1 MLLGVLLWVVWMA
14 FEVVVVV
21 AMIRWGYE
29 SGQWKNWRDMEEPK
43 YRMMVDRPL
52 QGWPE
57 REKRTKNHEGAKSA
71 VKERG
76 G

>member
-1 MLLGVLLWVVWMA
+1 MLGIMLWIGWMVL
-14 FEVVVVV
+14 EVVVVA

-29 SGQWKNWRDMEEPK
+29 SGQWKHWRDMEEPK

-52 QGWPE
+52 QGWPG
-57 REKRTKNHEGAKSA
+57 RDKRSGSDAPADSA
-71 VKERG
+71 VKVHG

>member
-1 MLLGVLLWVVWMA
+1 MVDIVLWIAWTLL
-14 FEVVVVV
+14 EIVVVV

-29 SGQWKNWRDMEEPK
+29 TGQWKHLRDMEEPK
-43 YRMMVDRPL
+43 YRMRVDRPL
-52 QGWPE
+52 QGWPGS
-57 REKRTKNHEGAKSA
+57 EKKSGSDEPAKDA